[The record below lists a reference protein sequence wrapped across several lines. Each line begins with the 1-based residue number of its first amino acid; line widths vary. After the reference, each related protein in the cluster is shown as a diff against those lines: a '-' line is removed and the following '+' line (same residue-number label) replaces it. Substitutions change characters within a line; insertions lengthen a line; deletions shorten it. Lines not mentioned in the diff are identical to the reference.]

1 MQPGCYP
8 VEKLVFR
15 QFHAERMA
23 YMELEAI
30 YGAGF
35 QPDGRDRDISVLCL
49 YDTLT
54 GKSEEIARFS
64 QLVEAPQDR
73 KSVV

>member
-1 MQPGCYP
+1 MGS
-8 VEKLVFR
+8 K
-15 QFHAERMA
+15 
-23 YMELEAI
+23 AI

-54 GKSEEIARFS
+54 GKSEESPVFPAGRS
-64 QLVEAPQDR
+64 APVYAGR
-73 KSVV
+73 VGPLL